1 MTTTSNNWFFNLK
14 NCEHFNCLLHFC
26 LFSPSIHWLL
36 VFFYIKLGI
45 TQRLLSRVAFNSRV
59 YIYRTRYRAHWPLA
73 SALYSMSPMYI
84 RLHKFVYELMT
95 AHHYLLLTWC
105 FLTQEKAPTPEA
117 PSTISCSSTSI
128 SKCLTCQYI
137 SQVQWLFTISTAFL
151 VGQPKHSLSPLQES
165 TDIWLHSF
173 PLAIGSLF

>member
-59 YIYRTRYRAHWPLA
+59 YIYRTRYRAYWPLA

-105 FLTQEKAPTPEA
+105 FLTQEKAPTPA
-117 PSTISCSSTSI
+117 TVTNQKHPQLFPVLQPPYPNVLHANISL
-128 SKCLTCQYI
+128 KFNGCLP
-137 SQVQWLFTISTAFL
+137 FL
-151 VGQPKHSLSPLQES
+151 LPF
-165 TDIWLHSF
+165 W
-173 PLAIGSLF
+173 